1 MGEDQHKQI
10 IRRLESL
17 EKNLEIVLKDRDM
30 LEDII
35 LRVDNLNNAILMNR
49 EKQHEVQKNI
59 SADIKDVQVA
69 VEDKVSEVKTIMDNK
84 EVIKVSKNTFG
95 KMKKFLG
102 IE

>member
-59 SADIKDVQVA
+59 SADIKDVQNA

-84 EVIKVSKNTFG
+84 EVIKLDKSKFG
-95 KMKKFLG
+95 KIKKFLG
-102 IE
+102 IK

>member
-59 SADIKDVQVA
+59 SADIKDVQTA
-69 VEDKVSEVKTIMDNK
+69 VEDKVQEVKTVMDNK
-84 EVIKVSKNTFG
+84 EMIKVNKNKFE
-95 KMKKFLG
+95 KIKKFLN
-102 IE
+102 IK